1 MESVAVI
8 LTTVAAI
15 LSLTAWADD
24 DGDNEEVYSNVT
36 CDFSDN
42 NFCGWKNQRL
52 ETNSNLTW
60 TIGHYALENNSYA
73 RLDVSNLSYPRPVT
87 GELASPW
94 LNKEKTGYNCTLEFV
109 YFIRLSGTCKLF
121 LYQQMSSGLEDL
133 LETDYGT
140 GKIFSDPTWV
150 NVNCTAE
157 KYRLVF
163 RGVHKN
169 TNFPCSN
176 HDDNEIAI
184 DDIVYHVGPGTSTR
198 KGPNVDSGRVVLGP
212 GSLAAIIIAAL
223 AVVIAIICAIVCV
236 VKQNNRQQT
245 HKPGLHILLQ
255 RNSRSPGSGSG
266 TSLALTNTS
275 FRPEQA
281 AANNPARS
289 SESTEMYLTP
299 ENTRGGLI
307 NQNNGEIPDDSL
319 TTQTN
324 KYEPLSHGTDENRP
338 YETLTNQRN
347 IYETPTNDNRD
358 DKPYDTLFAST
369 RDSDGYELPV
379 AKTALGKPRKQN
391 DANHVYNN

>member
-1 MESVAVI
+1 M
-8 LTTVAAI
+8 
-15 LSLTAWADD
+15 
-24 DGDNEEVYSNVT
+24 
-36 CDFSDN
+36 
-42 NFCGWKNQRL
+42 L
-52 ETNSNLTW
+52 EPNSNLIW
-60 TIGHYALENNSYA
+60 TIGYYAHENNLYA

-94 LNKEKTGYNCTLEFV
+94 LNKEKTGYNCTLEFR
-109 YFIRLSGTCKLF
+109 YLIRLGGTCKLF
-121 LYQQMSSGLEDL
+121 LYQQMSSSLEDL
-133 LETDYGT
+133 WDTDYGT

-163 RGVHKN
+163 RGVHTR
-169 TNFPCSN
+169 TNFPCG
-176 HDDNEIAI
+176 HDTDNEIAI
-184 DDIVYHVGPGTSTR
+184 DDIVYHVVPGTSTQ
-198 KGPNVDSGRVVLGP
+198 KGRNVDSGRVILGP
-212 GSLAAIIIAAL
+212 GSMAAIIIAAL
-223 AVVIAIICAIVCV
+223 AVVIAIVGVIVFV
-236 VKQNNRQQT
+236 VQRNNRQQRNT
-245 HKPGLHILLQ
+245 HGPHILIQ
-255 RNSRSPGSGSG
+255 SNSRSPGSGSG

-324 KYEPLSHGTDENRP
+324 QYEPLSHGTDENRP

-391 DANHVYNN
+391 DANHVYNKELSR